1 MPKAL
6 RAHTDA
12 DWAGCPVTRKSTS
25 CCNLMLGQH
34 LLVVSSTTQIPIS
47 LSVGEAEFY
56 ATTKGGSRLM
66 GGIALLKD
74 MGVTLLGELATDS
87 AAAKGILC
95 RRGAGKVRHIE
106 TPALWTQKAVHEKR
120 FTVLKIDG
128 KMNPSD
134 IGTKFLDAKALM
146 HCLELSGCEIRAG
159 RPNAPQMMK
168 T

>member
-1 MPKAL
+1 MPKAV

-25 CCNLMLGQH
+25 CCNLMLGRH
-34 LLVVSSTTQIPIS
+34 LLMVSSTTQIPIS

-66 GGIALLKD
+66 GCMALLKD
-74 MGVTLLGELATDS
+74 MGVTLSGELAMDS

-120 FTVLKIDG
+120 FIVLKIDG
-128 KMNPSD
+128 KLNPAD
-134 IGTKFLDAKALM
+134 IGTKFLDAKALQ
-146 HCLELSGCEIRAG
+146 HCLRLCGCEIRTG
-159 RPNAPQMMK
+159 RPTAPQMQ